1 MEKKESSWWQWGIV
15 VLVIA
20 QIIWYSVGITDGF
33 YDGRLHYNWG
43 PPFWLLKAQTMH
55 RVNFFSDGYLGVVS
69 EVASTPAGGLKPT
82 AWYLSHPQ
90 FIAMPLYVWTGIFGF
105 DEWTVRSLSIL
116 FTLGAT
122 ILLWLAVRTRHSA
135 RVATLVTTFW
145 SLMSVIFIYGRKI
158 DQEPFEMFFL
168 ALAFLAHEKY
178 FIGAKKWWWVWMA
191 AIGGMLWSDWSGWVF
206 VVLFFVAQMVIAR
219 RHALTKK
226 LLGGTILGAVG
237 GTAIV
242 LTQTMLE
249 QKMSGGAL
257 DNFVSLYKYRSG
269 QTENTSWIDWAGRQ
283 KTFFWTN
290 FGLVGLG
297 GLLWG
302 AIAQIREF
310 GRRKFRGLQ
319 ENGLRLPHLFFL
331 TALGTLFYALA
342 VRQATSI
349 HLYYQYFYAPLAAW
363 GVYIFWEWWRIQ
375 GAQNNWPKYL
385 GTVMLIV
392 LLGGLG
398 YWSTKMFNK
407 MRVSNQGGP
416 AEVALLKSIRNIPLE
431 QKVAVATVPEFMA
444 WLDNPNVLYYAG
456 RKLEVTPTKSET
468 AVSDYVLTLREEAVN
483 VQQQLKEI
491 VSDKVDFPIFFCS
504 KALCLLKRVT
514 K

>member
-20 QIIWYSVGITDGF
+20 QICWYAVGITDGF

-55 RVNFFSDGYLGVVS
+55 RVNFFSDGFLGAVS
-69 EVASTPAGGLKPT
+69 EATSTPAGGLQPSG
-82 AWYLSHPQ
+82 WYVSHPQ
-90 FIAMPLYVWTGIFGF
+90 FIALPLYFWTGVFGF
-105 DEWTVRSLSIL
+105 AEWSVRSLTIFL
-116 FTLGAT
+116 TIITG
-122 ILLWLAVRTRHSA
+122 ILLWWAVKVRHGART
-135 RVATLVTTFW
+135 ATLVTAFW
-145 SLMSVIFIYGRKI
+145 SLMPVIFIYGRKL
-158 DQEPFEMFFL
+158 DQEPFVMLFL

-178 FIGAKKWWWVWMA
+178 FVGEKNWWWVWVV
-191 AIGGMLWSDWSGWVF
+191 AIFGTLWSDWSGFVF
-206 VVLFFVAQMVIAR
+206 AALFLGTQTIIAR
-219 RHALTKK
+219 RHLLTRK
-226 LLGGTILGAVG
+226 LLGGTVLGGAVG
-237 GTAIV
+237 AAVV

-249 QKMSGGAL
+249 QSKAGGAL
-257 DNFVSLYKYRSG
+257 NNFVSLYKYRSG
-269 QTENTSWIDWAGRQ
+269 QTEGVPLGYWMARQ

-290 FGLVGLG
+290 FGVVGIG
-297 GLLWG
+297 GLIWG
-302 AIAQIREF
+302 AVAQIKEF
-310 GRRKFRGLQ
+310 WRRKFKGLQ

-331 TALGTLFYALA
+331 TALGTLFYALV

-363 GVYIFWEWWRIQ
+363 GVFIFGEWWRTRVT
-375 GAQNNWPKYL
+375 QNNWPKYL
-385 GTVMLIV
+385 GAVMLIV

-407 MRVSNQGGP
+407 MRASNQGGP

-431 QKVAVATVPEFMA
+431 QKVAVAAAPEFMA
-444 WLDNPNVLYYAG
+444 WLDNPNVVYYAG
-456 RKLEVTPTKSET
+456 RKLTVTPTKTET
-468 AVSDYVLTLREEAVN
+468 AVSDYVLTLREDVDS

-491 VSDKVDFPIFFCS
+491 VSTNIDFPILSCANAF
-504 KALCLLKRVT
+504 CLLKRVT